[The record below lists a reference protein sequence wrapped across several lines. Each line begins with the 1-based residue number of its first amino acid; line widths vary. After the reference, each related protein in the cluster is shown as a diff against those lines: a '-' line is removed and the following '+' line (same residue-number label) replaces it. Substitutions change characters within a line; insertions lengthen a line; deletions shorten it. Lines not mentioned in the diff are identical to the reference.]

1 MQPATASRRIFA
13 DISLLSVAFIWGLT
27 FVMVQDAVRTYP
39 VFAFLSARF
48 ILAFLAMLPI
58 ALLLRKRTAGWG
70 AATPLRNQIG
80 TGALIGVILFAGYGF
95 QTAGLQFT
103 TPAKAGFIT
112 GLSVV
117 MVPLLGVIL
126 LRERPHP
133 AVWAGV
139 GLATAGLAF
148 LSLVGVNLDEGV
160 NPGDVLV
167 FFCALSFAAHIFV
180 TGRFS
185 HRMNPLALTMTQIL
199 TVALLASIT
208 SHFFEPSTPLF
219 PRGQPLFAAVF
230 TGILATAIAFGVQ
243 TVAQRFTT
251 STHTAL
257 IFATEPVFAAL
268 ASFAL
273 IGERLGPPQLL
284 GGALILAGM
293 LTAELGPGLK
303 SRKPD

>member
-1 MQPATASRRIFA
+1 MQPATASRRILA

-80 TGALIGVILFAGYGF
+80 AGALIGVILFAGYGF

-199 TVALLASIT
+199 TVALLASVT
-208 SHFFEPSTPLF
+208 SHFFEPPTPLF